1 MFKVNNS
8 VTKLTPKGLKVILL
22 SVLLNVNRNFAAELA
37 YLAIKTTYRV
47 DSKTLYQCSKL
58 NQNKCCLEL
67 KITFSFLCF

>member
-37 YLAIKTTYRV
+37 YLAIKPHIESTARHYINV
-47 DSKTLYQCSKL
+47 
-58 NQNKCCLEL
+58 QN
-67 KITFSFLCF
+67 

>member
-22 SVLLNVNRNFAAELA
+22 SVLLNVNINFATELA

-47 DSKTLYQCSKL
+47 DSKTYQRSKL
-58 NQNKCCLEL
+58 NQNKCLEL
-67 KITFSFLCF
+67 KIPFSFLCF